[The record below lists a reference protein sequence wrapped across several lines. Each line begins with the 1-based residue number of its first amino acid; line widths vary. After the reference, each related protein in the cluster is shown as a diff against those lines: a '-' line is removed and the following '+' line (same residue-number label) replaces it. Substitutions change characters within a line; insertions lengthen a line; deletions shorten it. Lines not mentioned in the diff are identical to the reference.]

1 MHRLPAWASP
11 FSFPGSSSPSAMLK
25 TSLLLLATAAISQ
38 TAAYTVDLPYHVSVQ
53 PVWDYT
59 NSSGKILEKPLLAF
73 FSIPYAEPPVGKL
86 RYQFPVPPKNGKK
99 TLLNNKDY
107 GNVCSQPTPSPVVPQ
122 GEDCLTL
129 SIFKP
134 QYPSNSTEKLPVI
147 IWTPG
152 GAFNTGGGRG
162 LNVPSMVGNAP
173 QDFIGVS
180 FNYRLGAFGFL
191 PSSLTYRAG
200 LLNLGLL
207 DQKRAYDWVQEHIEL
222 FGGDPDRVTVSLY
235 LYPRPSIPADPPSS
249 GVRRIC
255 WRPRRRCTSS
265 AHRFRTQL
273 QAPLQPGHPQLW
285 WSNRSSLAQLDV
297 PLVRKP
303 SAGVPEQDRVQHRPG
318 REEGV

>member
-1 MHRLPAWASP
+1 
-11 FSFPGSSSPSAMLK
+11 MLK

-38 TAAYTVDLPYHVSVQ
+38 TTAYTVDLPYHVSVQ
-53 PVWDYT
+53 PVWNYT
-59 NSSGKILEKPLLAF
+59 NSSGKILEKPLLAY

-86 RYQFPVPPKNGKK
+86 RFQFPVSPKNGQK

-107 GNVCSQPTPSPVVPQ
+107 GNVCSQPVPTPPVPQ

-134 QYPSNSTEKLPVI
+134 QYPSNSTERLPVV

-180 FNYRLGAFGFL
+180 INYRLGAFGFL

-200 LLNLGLL
+200 LLNLGLA
-207 DQKRAYDWVQEHIEL
+207 DQKLAYEWVQAHISL
-222 FGGDPDRVTVSLY
+222 FGGDPDRVTVSLDPPITHVPTNHVV
-235 LYPRPSIPADPPSS
+235 LRSSVNQLAPTLSAHICNTSVPSPTISPLSSRSSWTPADPLREH
-249 GVRRIC
+249 GRTGHTLFTRA
-255 WRPRRRCTSS
+255 RRRSS
-265 AHRFRTQL
+265 
-273 QAPLQPGHPQLW
+273 
-285 WSNRSSLAQLDV
+285 
-297 PLVRKP
+297 
-303 SAGVPEQDRVQHRPG
+303 
-318 REEGV
+318 

>member
-1 MHRLPAWASP
+1 
-11 FSFPGSSSPSAMLK
+11 MLK

-38 TAAYTVDLPYHVSVQ
+38 TTAYTVDLPYHVSVQ
-53 PVWDYT
+53 PAWDYT
-59 NSSGKILEKPLLAF
+59 NSSGKILEKPLLAY

-86 RYQFPVPPKNGKK
+86 RYQFPIARKNGKK

-107 GNVCSQPTPSPVVPQ
+107 GNVCSQPTPSPPVPQ

-222 FGGDPDRVTVSLY
+222 FGGDPDRVTVS
-235 LYPRPSIPADPPSS
+235 ICSS
-249 GVRRIC
+249 
-255 WRPRRRCTSS
+255 SS
-265 AHRFRTQL
+265 FKHAL
-273 QAPLQPGHPQLW
+273 IA
-285 WSNRSSLAQLDV
+285 S
-297 PLVRKP
+297 
-303 SAGVPEQDRVQHRPG
+303 
-318 REEGV
+318 